1 METELTTDAPS
12 GTRSSPSR
20 KTGSGRPWTSRAD
33 AVVRETYPDYRLM
46 RRRPPHRSLVALK
59 HRAAVLGVVHRRH
72 TWTNTEVRKLIALIA
87 ANASNAEL
95 EHAFPG
101 LRLRQIKEKA
111 RHLHLPNRK
120 PRLAGFD
127 DPALNAVRRRAIEK
141 GLSLRSLDRS
151 ARTGRYFQQSTTRP
165 VLAHLARAAA
175 ILDGE
180 LRIQFD
186 PT

>member
-1 METELTTDAPS
+1 MEADVVTSVSSKTAKPCRKSNS
-12 GTRSSPSR
+12 GAA
-20 KTGSGRPWTSRAD
+20 WTARAD
-33 AVVRETYPDYRLM
+33 AIVRETYPDYRLM
-46 RRRPPHRSLVALK
+46 RRRLPHRSLVALK

-72 TWTNTEVRKLIALIA
+72 TWTNTEVRRLTAT
-87 ANASNAEL
+87 NASNAEL
-95 EHAFPG
+95 ELAFPE

-111 RHLHLPNRK
+111 RHLRLPNRK

-165 VLAHLARAAA
+165 MLAHLARAAA
-175 ILDGE
+175 VLDGE

>member
-1 METELTTDAPS
+1 M
-12 GTRSSPSR
+12 
-20 KTGSGRPWTSRAD
+20 
-33 AVVRETYPDYRLM
+33 
-46 RRRPPHRSLVALK
+46 
-59 HRAAVLGVVHRRH
+59 
-72 TWTNTEVRKLIALIA
+72 EVRQLTALFA

-95 EHAFPG
+95 EFAFPE

-111 RHLHLPNRK
+111 RHLRLPNRK

-141 GLSLRSLDRS
+141 GLSLRSLDRR

-165 VLAHLARAAA
+165 VLAHIARAAA
-175 ILDGE
+175 ILEGE

-186 PT
+186 PA